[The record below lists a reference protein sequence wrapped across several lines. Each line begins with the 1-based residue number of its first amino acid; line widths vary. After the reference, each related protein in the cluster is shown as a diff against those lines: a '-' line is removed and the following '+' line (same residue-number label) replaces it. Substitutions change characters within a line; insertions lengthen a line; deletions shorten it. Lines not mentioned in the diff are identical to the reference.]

1 MEIKNQIIKPAVSV
15 VAMGETSNHMAAV
28 VAGESPNLTEE
39 TSNHWAIVPYAGAK
53 IEDYA
58 DIKSCHQV
66 IFILFFFLKLKMIW
80 TVFVLPIYRDLLW
93 Y

>member
-1 MEIKNQIIKPAVSV
+1 MEVKNQIIKPAVTG
-15 VAMGETSNHMAAV
+15 VAMGETSNHMAIV

-39 TSNHWAIVPYAGAK
+39 ASNHWAIVPFAGTK

-66 IFILFFFLKLKMIW
+66 IFILCFFF
-80 TVFVLPIYRDLLW
+80 
-93 Y
+93 